1 MTTRQRVSRQ
11 RSIKSIDSNEQGS
24 LYPENVSIAST
35 ETRGSLYR
43 QYSLIVNS
51 TPTKNEKTDC
61 RCWVNQK
68 QRRWILK
75 ITFLI
80 IVALGL
86 IVSSFYMR
94 FSKYSKRHITI
105 TGGDQILLP
114 TSTYI
119 NKDLKITLQNQHD
132 AKYLKLYLLKE
143 KPLLSNSAV
152 NIKYG
157 GKFYIASW
165 TYQYWGLHLL
175 EGSEILISLC
185 ADLQLQFYILRGEK
199 KFKLWTQQTLFNR
212 YDYHSRIYSR
222 QNCTEKTNFKSH
234 VLTVTK
240 SDVYYLFFV
249 SSVGWRFL
257 TEVTVNVQFNR
268 TYYDLSNVKYSCWL
282 NEKSCLANLSYG
294 TKDIALVYA
303 VYNHLEGYPTA
314 FHNISLTY
322 FPSPRVRF
330 YYMYIG
336 GIYACVV
343 TITIVYTIWRAIV
356 NAINPEDP
364 GERKPLLDE
373 KPSRP
378 TSLSLRSA
386 TGSYRRRYNKNTW
399 LVVSPL
405 EKQLE
410 NSVLDLGVKDRDVDS
425 LLTNAEQDLLR
436 RESLLSDLSVSSRE
450 SDFMRTRSESAFRE
464 EFEAMNRYM
473 GEQQLLDSVMTS
485 AGVSAI

>member
-1 MTTRQRVSRQ
+1 MTTRQRISRQ
-11 RSIKSIDSNEQGS
+11 RSIKSIDSNGQGS
-24 LYPENVSIAST
+24 LYPDVSRAST
-35 ETRGSLYR
+35 ETRGSLWR

-75 ITFLI
+75 ITFLVV
-80 IVALGL
+80 VALGL
-86 IVSSFYMR
+86 IVSSFCMR
-94 FSKYSKRHITI
+94 FSKYSRKRITI

-119 NKDLKITLQNQHD
+119 NKELTIAPQNQHD
-132 AKYLKLYLLKE
+132 AKYLKLYLLK
-143 KPLLSNSAV
+143 KNPLLSNSAV

-175 EGSEILISLC
+175 EGSKILISLC

-212 YDYHSRIYSR
+212 YDYHSRIYSK
-222 QNCTEKTNFKSH
+222 QNCTEKYNFKSH

-240 SDVYYLFFV
+240 SDIYYLFFV

-268 TYYDLSNVKYSCWL
+268 TYYDLSNAKYSCWL
-282 NEKSCLANLSYG
+282 NEKSCIANLSYG
-294 TKDIALVYA
+294 TKDIALVHA
-303 VYNHLEGYPTA
+303 VYNPQEGYPTA

-322 FPSPRVRF
+322 SPSPRLRF
-330 YYMYIG
+330 YYIYIG

-364 GERKPLLDE
+364 GERKPLLYYQ
-373 KPSRP
+373 PFRP
-378 TSLSLRSA
+378 ASLSLLSA
-386 TGSYRRRYNKNTW
+386 SGSYRHGYNKNTW
-399 LVVSPL
+399 VVVSPL
-405 EKQLE
+405 EKKPE
-410 NSVLDLGVKDRDVDS
+410 SRVFDVRDRDLDS
-425 LLTNAEQDLLR
+425 LLTNGEQETLR

-450 SDFMRTRSESAFRE
+450 SDFVRTKNENAFRE

-473 GEQQLLDSVMTS
+473 DEQQLLDSVMTS